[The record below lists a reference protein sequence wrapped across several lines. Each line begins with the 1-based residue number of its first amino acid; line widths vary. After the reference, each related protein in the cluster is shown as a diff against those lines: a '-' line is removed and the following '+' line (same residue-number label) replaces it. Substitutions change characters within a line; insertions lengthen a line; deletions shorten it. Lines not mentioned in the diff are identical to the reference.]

1 MNQNKYYS
9 EFALKYRDEIINS
22 GDPSLWT
29 TDISTNGPISVRMK
43 VRLNTLKEVINE
55 HFSREHRVLDFG
67 CGFGRQ
73 AFLLAKEGFKITGV
87 DTNPDFIDIA
97 NELFEKHS
105 LEGIF
110 YCINEDGKLADQEF
124 KQIILLEVLEHI
136 PPSKRKKFINSVR
149 SVCSPESKLI
159 ISVPKVKPTFKFWL
173 LNFSKFFLSWFFMKE
188 EHPYHI
194 PDEKSINRILG
205 KHFKVT
211 TIATHDETVFYLCKS

>member
-9 EFALKYRDEIINS
+9 EFALKYRNEIINS

-29 TDISTNGPISVRMK
+29 TDILTNGPISVRMK

-55 HFSREHRVLDFG
+55 HFSREHRVLDIG

-73 AFLLAKEGFKITGV
+73 SFLLAKEGFKITGV

-97 NELFEKHS
+97 NELFKRHS
-105 LEGIF
+105 LEGTF
-110 YCINEDGKLADQEF
+110 YCINQGSKLADEKF
-124 KQIILLEVLEHI
+124 RQIILLEVLEHI
-136 PPSKRKKFINSVR
+136 PPVKRKGFIKSVW
-149 SVCSPESKLI
+149 SVCSLESKII

-173 LNFSKFFLSWFFMKE
+173 LNFSKYFLSGLFMKD

-194 PDEKSINRILG
+194 PDEKSIKRILG
-205 KHFKVT
+205 KHFKVS
-211 TIATHDETVFYLCKS
+211 TIVIHDETVFYLCKQ